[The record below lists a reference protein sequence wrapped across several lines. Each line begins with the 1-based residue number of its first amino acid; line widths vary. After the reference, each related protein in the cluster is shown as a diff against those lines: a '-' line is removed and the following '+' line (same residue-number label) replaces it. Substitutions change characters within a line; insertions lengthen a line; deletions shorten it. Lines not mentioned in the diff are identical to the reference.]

1 MAESMTD
8 SIAKCVSKRV
18 IADLREFMNRK
29 SFLDGRNRGEDMST
43 LSSILLEVQQIR
55 REVEILKSLL

>member
-1 MAESMTD
+1 MESMTD
-8 SIAKCVSKRV
+8 TIATSVSRRV

-29 SFLDGRNRGEDMST
+29 SFLDDRNRGDDIST
-43 LSSILLEVQQIR
+43 LAGILQEVQQIR